1 MLEFGHPIQNLLGQQ
16 RLRKNPLTFK
26 KLLPEKPTGFSSE
39 ACKGGNGF
47 KPALWH
53 FEKGEGVFLGVRK
66 AFRRVGWSQERFSST
81 HSEKNHPMLRT
92 SVDDR
97 WTFIVNINL
106 LMALCTIRLPILFV
120 KNIIHHSSITVFLPS
135 TPMERLT
142 VRPEPWDRW
151 EVPFKTV

>member
-1 MLEFGHPIQNLLGQQ
+1 MFEFGHPIQNLLGQQ

-26 KLLPEKPTGFSSE
+26 KLLPEKPTGFFSE

-47 KPALWH
+47 EPALWH
-53 FEKGEGVFLGVRK
+53 FEKGEGVFLGVSGNGHVPLVSFATTATNQNQAMLWTGIAHSP
-66 AFRRVGWSQERFSST
+66 AFIINDDFLFTLTAKEFSIPL
-81 HSEKNHPMLRT
+81 NGP
-92 SVDDR
+92 
-97 WTFIVNINL
+97 
-106 LMALCTIRLPILFV
+106 ALYG
-120 KNIIHHSSITVFLPS
+120 HSSITVFLPS